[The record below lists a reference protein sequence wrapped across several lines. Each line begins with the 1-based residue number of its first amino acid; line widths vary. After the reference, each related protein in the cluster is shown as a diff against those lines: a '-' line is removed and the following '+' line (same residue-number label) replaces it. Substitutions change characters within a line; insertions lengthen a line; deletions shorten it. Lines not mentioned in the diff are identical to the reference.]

1 MSQQF
6 TPAPAAETKGAALT
20 ALIAGVVGLLLVV
33 VYFTSPAGGTLLLVG
48 AIVGLIGFIFSIV
61 ALRRRESKGMA
72 ITGLITGLVAL
83 LAAAAIYIFALIFIG
98 ALLA

>member
-6 TPAPAAETKGAALT
+6 TPAPAAGSKGVALT

-33 VYFTSPAGGTLLLVG
+33 VYFATPAGGTLLLIG
-48 AIVGLIGFIFSIV
+48 AIVGLIGFIFGII
-61 ALRRRESKGMA
+61 ALQRRQSKGMA
-72 ITGLITGLVAL
+72 ITGLITGLIAL